1 VLPRLH
7 LAPHPSGQLGTQL
20 FSASPTKINTALDS
34 KMSPK
39 TFKASLPPEIVHH
52 IVNSLITPAA
62 ASAIALPASDPITKT
77 LYSLTH
83 TCRTTYAIATR
94 LLYSHCLF
102 IDSEAKLSSLLVI
115 LHRAGE
121 NTSID
126 NLSELRPSLLQH
138 VTSLFLGP
146 GDFRPAWGRFNPS
159 CTKITDLI
167 AMVSPHLKRIVINYD
182 FYDAPPFFGD
192 ARSHL
197 IQDTFPQLTSLE
209 VFCSLQDG
217 LHTNIRRPSDNLH
230 VWSHW
235 PKLKK
240 LVLWEADIHSEEF
253 WEEVGLLKDLKE
265 LVLIHQDEADV
276 MEIRRKLREVCARE
290 KVLSVIFVDVLNCAG
305 ENWKLFREGW
315 DERPHISINNVTT
328 PKFNIQDENN
338 IGIVQDWVSKMVVGG
353 EDFST
358 FKL

>member
-1 VLPRLH
+1 VSPRLH
-7 LAPHPSGQLGTQL
+7 LAPHPSGQLGTQI
-20 FSASPTKINTALDS
+20 FSASPTKIDTALDS

-39 TFKASLPPEIVHH
+39 TFKTSLPPEIVHH

-62 ASAIALPASDPITKT
+62 ASAIALPASDLITKT

-102 IDSEAKLSSLLVI
+102 IDSEAKLSSLLAI

-138 VTSLFLGP
+138 VTSLLLGP

-159 CTKITDLI
+159 CTKIADLI

-197 IQDTFPQLTSLE
+197 IQDTLPQLTSLE

-217 LHTNIRRPSDNLH
+217 LYTIRRPSDNLYA
-230 VWSHW
+230 WRHW

-253 WEEVGLLKDLKE
+253 WDEVGSLEDLKE
-265 LVLIHQDEADV
+265 LMLIHQDEADV
-276 MEIRRKLREVCARE
+276 MEIRRKLRGVCGRE

-305 ENWKLFREGW
+305 ENWKLFREDW
-315 DERPHISINNVTT
+315 DERPHISIKSVTT
-328 PKFNIQDENN
+328 PNFNKQEENN
-338 IGIVQDWVSKMVVGG
+338 YRIVQDWVSKTVVGG